1 MSSFGDFNRVNTNV
15 TALEAQL
22 SLNKINKQLGD
33 SRLKL
38 STGFKINKAEDDAAG
53 FAIAT
58 KLKGRIA
65 GLEKAM
71 QNVGDAKSVLNMVEG
86 AYNTIMDNLIEMKS
100 LATQGANATLGQ
112 DERNYIGAQIEALA
126 NDINDVVNST
136 KYNNVNLLD
145 GAAAANDAAVP
156 AGTYAFT
163 VQSGEGANDQ
173 TAITIDFLNAGQLFG
188 SVAATAVLSG
198 AITTD
203 VATAAGT
210 AFAAGPPV
218 VPAAEPTRTS
228 ITVGAGVTAANYN
241 GFITDVDGA
250 IDVLNDDINT
260 LGINQRTL
268 SSKELQLAQAITA
281 NSSAQS
287 RIMDTDF
294 AAEQSNAIRLQILQQ
309 TATAA
314 LSQANMG
321 PQAVLG
327 FLG

>member
-38 STGFKINKAEDDAAG
+38 STGFRVNKAEDDAAG

-58 KLKGRIA
+58 RLKSRVA

-86 AYNTIMDNLIEMKS
+86 AYNTMMDNLIEMKS

-188 SVAATAVLSG
+188 DTLGAATLSG
-198 AITTD
+198 AIVTGA
-203 VATAAGT
+203 ATAAGT
-210 AFAAGPPV
+210 AAAVG
-218 VPAAEPTRTS
+218 VPAVEPTRTS
-228 ITVGAGVTAANYN
+228 ITVGAAVTAADYN
-241 GFITDVDGA
+241 GFITSVDGA

-268 SSKELQLAQAITA
+268 SSKELQLTQALSA
-281 NSSAQS
+281 DSSAKS

-327 FLG
+327 FLGQN

>member
-58 KLKGRIA
+58 KLKGRIR

-71 QNVGDAKSVLNMVEG
+71 QNVGDAKSVLNMVES
-86 AYNTIMDNLIEMKS
+86 AYGSMMDNLIEMKS

-112 DERNYIGAQIEALA
+112 DERNYIGAQIVALA
-126 NDINDVVNST
+126 DDINDIVNST
-136 KYNNVNLLD
+136 TYNDVNLLD
-145 GAAAANDAAVP
+145 GAAAADNTAVP
-156 AGTYAFT
+156 GTNYAFT
-163 VQSGEGANDQ
+163 VQSGESAGDT

-188 SVAATAVLSG
+188 SVADNTDIAVTAGATT
-198 AITTD
+198 IETD
-203 VATAAGT
+203 GATAAGANAT
-210 AFAAGPPV
+210 T
-218 VPAAEPTRTS
+218 EPTRTTIS
-228 ITVGAGVTAANYN
+228 IAATVTALDYN
-241 GFITDVDGA
+241 SFINSVDGA
-250 IDVLNDDINT
+250 IDVLNADINT

-268 SSKELQLAQAITA
+268 SSKELQLAQAITT
-281 NSSAQS
+281 NSAAES

-294 AAEQSNAIRLQILQQ
+294 AKEQSNAIRLQILQQ

>member
-38 STGFKINKAEDDAAG
+38 STGFRVNKAEDDAAG
-53 FAIAT
+53 FAIASQ
-58 KLKGRIA
+58 LKSRVA

-86 AYNTIMDNLIEMKS
+86 AYGSMMDNLIEMKS

-112 DERNYIGAQIEALA
+112 DERNYIGAQIMALA
-126 NDINDVVNST
+126 NDINDIVNST
-136 KYNNVNLLD
+136 TYNDVNLLD
-145 GAAAANDAAVP
+145 GDAAANNLAVP
-156 AGTYAFT
+156 GNNYAFT
-163 VQSGEGANDQ
+163 VQSGERTGDT
-173 TAITIDFLNAGQLFG
+173 TAITIDFLNAGALFG
-188 SVAATAVLSG
+188 SVAAATDLAPTAANT
-198 AITTD
+198 AIVTD
-203 VATAAGT
+203 VNTAAGANAT
-210 AFAAGPPV
+210 T
-218 VPAAEPTRTS
+218 EPTRTS
-228 ITVGAGVTAANYN
+228 ITVTNTVSAVDYN
-241 GFITDVDGA
+241 EFIGSVDGA
-250 IDVLNDDINT
+250 IDVLNADINT

-268 SSKELQLAQAITA
+268 SSKELQLTQAISA
-281 NSSAQS
+281 DSSAQS